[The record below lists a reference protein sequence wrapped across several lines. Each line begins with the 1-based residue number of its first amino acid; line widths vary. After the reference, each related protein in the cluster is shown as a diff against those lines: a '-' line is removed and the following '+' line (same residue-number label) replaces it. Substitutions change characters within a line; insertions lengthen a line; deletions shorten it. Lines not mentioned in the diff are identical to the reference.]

1 MKNIM
6 TQQISKELHFKRSQ
20 VTVFVSF
27 IKFESLVASSDL
39 QRRVLTIQS
48 NNI

>member
-1 MKNIM
+1 MKNVM
-6 TQQISKELHFKRSQ
+6 TQQNSKALHFKRSQ

-39 QRRVLTIQS
+39 LTKKSVDNTEQ
-48 NNI
+48 